1 MKVDKAVLRE
11 TSHIALGL
19 LAVDVLMCVVF
30 FLSHRFDYTVV
41 LGALLG
47 SVFSL
52 LNFFLLGLTIQKVIQ
67 KGEEPKKSVRL
78 SYTLR
83 MLMMMAVIV
92 MGVFLPC
99 FHVLA
104 VIVPFLMTQPI
115 ILVMRALGVSKAE
128 EKREE
133 AAWKDSNFVKS
144 NRIKELDDL
153 DEGEL

>member
-1 MKVDKAVLRE
+1 M
-11 TSHIALGL
+11 
-19 LAVDVLMCVVF
+19 
-30 FLSHRFDYTVV
+30 
-41 LGALLG
+41 
-47 SVFSL
+47 
-52 LNFFLLGLTIQKVIQ
+52 
-67 KGEEPKKSVRL
+67 RL

-133 AAWKDSNFVKS
+133 AAWKDSDFVKS